1 MKKVNNILV
10 ALDLSTI
17 DDTLIQYASFLADTL
32 KPEKIY
38 FVHNIK
44 KYEISEIFQEQLKDL
59 DLETMIS
66 DELDEKVA
74 QHFSASTEFE
84 VLISED
90 PYTES
95 LMSYVVHK
103 YAIDLVI
110 VGKKKIT
117 EGSGGIS
124 EKLMKTLKC
133 DIVSVPENS
142 LGSMNNIWVG
152 TDFSRESAK
161 SFETASMLANYTGA
175 GVSSVHVY
183 SIPIQFTPYIEKDA
197 MLPKIQK
204 HSQEKFD
211 KFLKRYLITD
221 TTTKI
226 FRAKDASVAERLVLE
241 SDKEQADLL
250 IIASQGNNVF
260 SSLLVGSVAG
270 ELFKMKRNIPVWIS
284 K

>member
-1 MKKVNNILV
+1 MKKVNNILI

-17 DDTLIQYASFLADTL
+17 DETLIQYASFLAATL
-32 KPEKIY
+32 SPEKVF

-74 QHFSASTEFE
+74 EHFVATTPFE

-95 LMSYVVHK
+95 LMSYVAHK
-103 YAIDLVI
+103 YAIDLVV

-124 EKLMKTLKC
+124 EKLMRTLKC

-142 LGSMNNIWVG
+142 VSTMNNIWVG
-152 TDFSRESAK
+152 TDFSRESVK
-161 SFETASMLANYTGA
+161 SFDTASILANYTGA
-175 GVSSVHVY
+175 SVSSVHVY

-197 MLPKIQK
+197 MLPKIEQ
-204 HSQEKFD
+204 HNQQKFD

-221 TTTKI
+221 TSSRI
-226 FRAKDASVAERLVLE
+226 FRAKDASVAERLVIE
-241 SDKEQADLL
+241 AAKQEADLL
-250 IIASQGNNVF
+250 IIASKGSNVF
-260 SSLLVGSVAG
+260 SSLLVGSAAS
-270 ELFKMKRNIPVWIS
+270 ELFKIKRSIPIWIT